1 MVALTP
7 CTSSAVAAHGYDQ
20 AQRVLAVKLTSG
32 KVYHYADVDP
42 ETAAAFAGAE
52 SIGKAYGSLIRG
64 KFEHT
69 TVTEEDAS

>member
-1 MVALTP
+1 MVALIP

-42 ETAAAFAGAE
+42 ETAAVAHA
-52 SIGKAYGSLIRG
+52 AYLAAKRSMHEGNTL
-64 KFEHT
+64 
-69 TVTEEDAS
+69 